1 MPISSHLLVD
11 QVHQITLSGLLTWNE
26 YQTFLDQVE
35 TRNVFASG
43 KVKILIRLDDFV
55 GWESGEQWSDVSFF
69 FRHDND
75 IEKNRGSQRCALAR
89 LHADIPVH

>member
-55 GWESGEQWSDVSFF
+55 G
-69 FRHDND
+69 
-75 IEKNRGSQRCALAR
+75 
-89 LHADIPVH
+89 